1 MNDMKRLIRSIVSVM
16 AFFAIIFIWW
26 LCYAQEESYTTLLK
40 WRDFIVEIK
49 KLAGNSVA
57 TYTGA
62 DEKIKHFEKAEELT
76 TVYTTWIISIDW
88 ENPVYAR
95 FDTWSETL
103 YYWVNSGVKIYT
115 NLDSSSMFRGLSKLE
130 SLDLSN
136 FDTSNVTDMNQMFNG
151 CKSLTSLDLSNFDT
165 SKVTNMQWM
174 FNSCQLLTS
183 LDLSSFDTSKVTN
196 MQTMFYGCKSLTSL
210 DLSSFDTSKVT
221 NMQTMFAW
229 INASNEMSLETIY
242 VSDLFVTTKVT
253 NSTNM
258 FRYDTNLV
266 WWKWTTYNSWKI
278 DKEYARIDEG
288 PTSENP
294 WYFSVVPVENSIL
307 ISWKDFNKIIKDL
320 SNEWTHDYSSVNNNI
335 KAIKRKNEL
344 PSSGYREVSIS
355 GVINPVYVRYDNSD
369 NTIYYYSDSDTI
381 YMNADSSYMF
391 SNLTAL
397 ETVDLSAFVTSGV
410 ETMEWMFNACH
421 SLTEL
426 DIGNFDTSKVEN
438 MHLMFNACYDL
449 TELDLSNFNT
459 SKVKDM
465 HAMFNACHSLT
476 ELNVSNF
483 NTNNVTSMESMFSE
497 CQSLTELDLSNF
509 DTSKVENM
517 HAMFNACRKLETLD
531 LSNFDTS
538 SVTNMQTMFYDS
550 KELTTLNLSNF
561 DTINVTNMT
570 KMFSKLPNL
579 TTIYV
584 SDKYKTD
591 NVAVDDM
598 FSEDVKLIWWNW
610 TKFSDLEVVD
620 KTYALID
627 SVSQSW
633 YFTDVNN
640 ITVNFID
647 EDGNALYT
655 TWVSKWDIISELTSD
670 EIERQTGYSLGYYS
684 DSWMTLEFDL
694 SQSIIKY
701 TEIYT
706 QWTINQYTII
716 FVKWNWE
723 DDYVITLDYWAD
735 ITPPTEP
742 TRDWYT
748 FQWRDKDIP
757 TTMPAENITI
767 TAQWEAKKQ
776 SGGWYSWWWGRR
788 YDDLEQE
795 SVVNEEMDDELG
807 TTTDNQQDI
816 DETQA
821 QDSTQIVHDWAYKNW
836 LTKYS
841 DSSDARFWD
850 YLIRSEMAKISSIF
864 ATKMLWEKPDES
876 KQDFC
881 SQLTDLS
888 KLDEETRSYIIE
900 SCELWY
906 MWYESNWVDGLVKFR
921 PYSSMVLAEASV
933 IISRMMWWNQN
944 AADGEDWYKWH
955 LYASYNHELID
966 DIRDPFRNIT
976 RWEAFEM
983 FYRVFQSKQN

>member
-1 MNDMKRLIRSIVSVM
+1 MNNMKRLIHSIISVM
-16 AFFAIIFIWW
+16 AFFAIVWW
-26 LCYAQEESYTTLLK
+26 LSYAQEESSTILLPWPTFNVTVK
-40 WRDFIVEIK
+40 NLAWNSFSQSTQKDLKVKYFK
-49 KLAGNSVA
+49 KS
-57 TYTGA
+57 
-62 DEKIKHFEKAEELT
+62 EQLT
-76 TVYTTWIISIDW
+76 TEYETWIISEAW
-88 ENPVYAR
+88 EIPVYAW
-95 FDTWSETL
+95 FNTGDETIYYYTTWDTIFMNPAS
-103 YYWVNSGVKIYT
+103 N
-115 NLDSSSMFRGLSKLE
+115 SMFYSFWNIKEIDLVNINTSKVTSMKAMFNGCENLE
-130 SLDLSN
+130 TLDLSN
-136 FDTSNVTDMNQMFNG
+136 FDTSNVDNVQTMFHE
-151 CKSLTSLDLSNFDT
+151 CRK
-165 SKVTNMQWM
+165 
-174 FNSCQLLTS
+174 LTS
-183 LDLSSFDTSKVTN
+183 LDLSSFDTRKVKRMKKMFFN
-196 MQTMFYGCKSLTSL
+196 MSSLG
-210 DLSSFDTSKVT
+210 K
-221 NMQTMFAW
+221 
-229 INASNEMSLETIY
+229 IY
-242 VSDLFVTTKVT
+242 VSDLFVIS
-253 NSTNM
+253 NLISGDEGSTSM
-258 FRYDTNLV
+258 FEGAVNLV
-266 WWKWTTYNSWKI
+266 WWKWTPYDSWKI

-320 SNEWTHDYSSVNNNI
+320 SNEWTHDYSSVDNNI

-355 GVINPVYVRYDNSD
+355 GVINPVYVRYDNND
-369 NTIYYYSDSDTI
+369 NIIYYYSDSDTI

-391 SNLTAL
+391 SNLIAL
-397 ETVDLSAFVTSGV
+397 ETVNFSGFVTSDV

-421 SLTEL
+421 NLTEL
-426 DIGNFDTSKVEN
+426 DLSNFDTSKVEN

-449 TELDLSNFNT
+449 TKLDLSNFDT

-497 CQSLTELDLSNF
+497 CQSLTGLDLSSF

-550 KELTTLNLSNF
+550 KGLTTLDLSNF

-579 TTIYV
+579 TTIYA
-584 SDKYKTD
+584 SDNYKTD

-620 KTYALID
+620 KTYALVD

-633 YFTDVNN
+633 YFTDAHN

-647 EDGNALYT
+647 ETGNVLYT
-655 TWVSKWDIISELTSD
+655 TWISKWDIISELTSD

-684 DSWMTLEFDL
+684 DSWMTLDFDF
-694 SQSIIKY
+694 SQPIIKY

-706 QWTINQYTII
+706 QWTINQYTIT

-723 DDYVITLDYWAD
+723 DDYVITWNYWSD

-742 TRDWYT
+742 TRDWYI
-748 FQWRDKDIP
+748 FQWWDKDIP
-757 TTMPAENITI
+757 TTMPAESITI
-767 TAQWEAKKQ
+767 TAQWEEKKQ
-776 SGGWYSWWWGRR
+776 SGGWYSWYWGRR
-788 YDDLEQE
+788 YDDLEE
-795 SVVNEEMDDELG
+795 SVVDEEKGNG
-807 TTTDNQQDI
+807 TQADNQEDAT
-816 DETQA
+816 DTQT
-821 QDSTQIVHDWAYKNW
+821 QDSTQSVFDWAYKNG

-841 DSSDARFWD
+841 DSSDARLWD
-850 YLIRSEMAKISSIF
+850 NLIRSEMAKISSIF
-864 ATKMLWEKPDES
+864 ATKLLWEKPDED

-881 SQLTDLS
+881 SKLTDLS

-906 MWYESNWVDGLVKFR
+906 MWYQSNWVDRLQKFR
-921 PYSSMVLAEASV
+921 PYSSVTLAEASV
-933 IISRMMWWNQN
+933 IISRMLRWNQN
-944 AADGEDWYKWH
+944 AADWEDWYKWH
-955 LYASYNHELID
+955 LYADYNHELID
-966 DIRDPFRNIT
+966 DISNPFKNIT